1 MKTKIRKFL
10 IGLVLTAF
18 TVTALASRA
27 NAPLAE
33 SNSVAVYTAM
43 QVLLVARHA
52 TSVTMS
58 LCEELKTDRDAKRI
72 STKHKNLMAF
82 SVAYGAWSVV
92 MDFADTN
99 AKWLRG
105 FKDDKDDEYYEV
117 SMEVMDSVRK
127 LAKSITSTNADVD
140 DILEALSSADRKIDQ
155 LLKRLDRYIPSPSGR
170 RSSKDL

>member
-27 NAPLAE
+27 NAPSAE
-33 SNSVAVYTAM
+33 SNLLAVYTAM
-43 QVLLVARHA
+43 QVVLAAKLA
-52 TSVTMS
+52 TNATMS
-58 LCEELKTDRDAKRI
+58 LCEELKTDRDAKGI
-72 STKHKNLMAF
+72 STKHKNLIAF

-92 MDFADTN
+92 MDFADVN

-105 FKDDKDDEYYEV
+105 FKDGVDDEYYEV

-155 LLKRLDRYIPSPSGR
+155 LLKRLDRYNPSYGQK
-170 RSSKDL
+170 SSKDL